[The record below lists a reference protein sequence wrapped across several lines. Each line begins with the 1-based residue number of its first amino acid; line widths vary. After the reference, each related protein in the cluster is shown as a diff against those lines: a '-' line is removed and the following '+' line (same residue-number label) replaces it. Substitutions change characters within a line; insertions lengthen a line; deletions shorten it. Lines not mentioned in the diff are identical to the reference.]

1 MSKARK
7 LYDTRFFFEH
17 YYSDD
22 RRTLEK
28 TRQEIRLTKKKYL
41 SAVTI
46 HELYFLILER
56 EGKDVAELRVNL
68 LKKDFQITAVNIE
81 IAKTAAVL
89 RRKYRVP
96 MADSLIAATAK
107 QLNVTCITDDLH
119 LTKIKEIKTAWI
131 T

>member
-1 MSKARK
+1 MSKAGK

-22 RRTLEK
+22 EKILEK
-28 TRQEIRLTKKKYL
+28 TKEEIRLTKRKYL

-56 EGKDVAELRVNL
+56 EGRDTAELRVSL
-68 LKKDFQITAVNIE
+68 LRKDFQVVAVDVE
-81 IAKTAAVL
+81 IAKIAAIL
-89 RRKYRVP
+89 RRKYRIP

-107 QLNVTCITDDLH
+107 QLNSTCITDDPH
-119 LTKIKEIKTAWI
+119 ITKIKEIKTAWI